1 MNYLQAVQ
9 GQLNPPDAIS
19 AIQSQADTELG
30 RNLSGEE
37 KTFLLTKFHPNILL
51 GEIQKVIYFMFILH
65 LIHNF
70 DLVWVWILEVP
81 AVIEADAKTFL

>member
-1 MNYLQAVQ
+1 MNYLQAVR
-9 GQLNPPDAIS
+9 GHLNPPDAIS

-51 GEIQKVIYFMFILH
+51 GEIQKVIYFIFILH
-65 LIHNF
+65 FIHNF

-81 AVIEADAKTFL
+81 VIIEADARLFL

>member
-1 MNYLQAVQ
+1 MNYLQAVR
-9 GQLNPPDAIS
+9 GHLNPPDAIS
-19 AIQSQADTELG
+19 AVQAQADTELG

-37 KTFLLTKFHPNILL
+37 KTFLLMKFHPNILL

-70 DLVWVWILEVP
+70 DLVWVWILKVP
-81 AVIEADAKTFL
+81 VIIEEDAGHFM